1 MRPSSFFRAIGGA
14 IEVNSPLRYQIP
26 YAAAWKN
33 PQPPKPISQM
43 PRRGQRWTSFVL
55 SQQAPMEERIAAT
68 RRFVEEKNALLIKFH
83 GKSALQRIN
92 AERKALSMEPFIA
105 PEIVPNIESAKLILE
120 KEAQYKTQDANL
132 EPEWIKWFSK
142 HENDVAYFV
151 EWAQKVIKQ
160 TKPKK
165 EKS

>member
-1 MRPSSFFRAIGGA
+1 
-14 IEVNSPLRYQIP
+14 
-26 YAAAWKN
+26 
-33 PQPPKPISQM
+33 
-43 PRRGQRWTSFVL
+43 
-55 SQQAPMEERIAAT
+55 
-68 RRFVEEKNALLIKFH
+68 
-83 GKSALQRIN
+83 
-92 AERKALSMEPFIA
+92 MEPFIA